1 MSVQENGKCVLRS
14 IEVMTIVTPQRN
26 FDVCTTDLLD
36 MADQLVR
43 GKGSP
48 KLVATTGISEEGI

>member
-1 MSVQENGKCVLRS
+1 
-14 IEVMTIVTPQRN
+14 MTIVTPQRN